1 MRQIHRFPLLAAV
14 LLAVV
19 FSACDLDISFGGS
32 SSSSSAAASSS
43 ASSAPAPKLADPPK
57 EEKAESSS
65 EEEKKAEDK
74 KEKEGDP
81 WDDPDYGKD
90 WFSSKDYEDPDIPED
105 FELFDPWDY
114 DDFDPAPYEGD
125 GEYDPLEG
133 YEAPIMPEFSSEPL
147 FN

>member
-19 FSACDLDISFGGS
+19 FSACDLNISFGGS

-65 EEEKKAEDK
+65 EDENSED
-74 KEKEGDP
+74 EKEIESSSDGENSEGF
-81 WDDPDYGKD
+81 DDFP
-90 WFSSKDYEDPDIPED
+90 I
-105 FELFDPWDY
+105 FDPWDY
-114 DDFDPAPYEGD
+114 EFEPYEYETGSPWTD
-125 GEYDPLEG
+125 YDPLEG
-133 YEAPIMPEFSSEPL
+133 YEAPKMPEFSSEPL

>member
-1 MRQIHRFPLLAAV
+1 MQQIHKYPLLAAV

-19 FSACDLDISFGGS
+19 FSACDLNISFGGS

-65 EEEKKAEDK
+65 EAEEKQDG
-74 KEKEGDP
+74 GDP

-114 DDFDPAPYEGD
+114 DDFDPAPYDGD

-133 YEAPIMPEFSSEPL
+133 YEAPKMPEFSSEPL